1 MIPAKIC
8 GITRAEDALL
18 AAELGAAA
26 IGFVFYPRSPR
37 CLDAVAAGRIS
48 EQLPPHLARV
58 GVFVDPDPETM
69 KRIAEIAHLTHIQ
82 LHGGESLSLC
92 RQSPLPV
99 IKTVRTSAELKEYE
113 SLEVAFLIDSK
124 TPGQVGG
131 TGQRADW
138 NFCRQLRE
146 RAPVIL
152 AGGISAGNISQAV
165 ASAMP
170 DAVDL
175 SSSVEQEPGIKDHHK
190 LQEFFAALKL
200 AAVNGLS
207 SPSNGWKRKWIFH
220 STPII
225 TANSRFPEKRPLSAA
240 VSFPR
245 C

>member
-26 IGFVFYPRSPR
+26 IGLVFYPRSPR

-48 EQLPPHLARV
+48 EQLPQHLARV

-69 KRIAEIAHLTHIQ
+69 RRIAEIAHLTHIQ

-99 IKTVRTSAELKEYE
+99 IKTVRTAAELKNYE
-113 SLEVAFLIDSK
+113 NFAAAAFLVDSK
-124 TPGQVGG
+124 TPGQFGG
-131 TGQRADW
+131 TGQTADW
-138 NFCRQLRE
+138 NFCRQVRE

-152 AGGISAGNISQAV
+152 AGGIAANNIAQAI
-165 ASAMP
+165 ATAMP

-175 SSSVEQEPGIKDHHK
+175 SSSVEQAPGVKDHRK
-190 LQEFFAALKL
+190 LREFFAALKS
-200 AAVNGLS
+200 VVCKELS
-207 SPSNGWKRKWIFH
+207 SRPWRDPFA
-220 STPII
+220 TP
-225 TANSRFPEKRPLSAA
+225 NE
-240 VSFPR
+240 